1 MREYR
6 EWPRNWVMKNK
17 LKILKTSNFSK
28 SVFVRSTQLFSR
40 RDQKKIVG
48 VVLLQIS
55 LGFLDLLG
63 VAAIGILGALSVSGI
78 QSGTPGNRV
87 NSALEFLN
95 ITEFAFQT
103 QVAIIGISAAALL
116 IGRTIFSIFFTR
128 RTLFFLSR
136 RAAKISSDLIS
147 KLLSQ
152 SLLKIQENSNQQTI
166 FSVTHGVTAITLGIL
181 GTAVLLIAD
190 GSLLIVMA
198 IGLFAVDPIV
208 AAGTFILFALVG
220 FQMYR
225 LMNVRARRLGKR
237 NWELSVKGDEK
248 VVEAMNSYR
257 ELVVRNRRSYYAQEI
272 SKTRYELAD
281 VLAEIQF
288 MPNISK
294 YVIESTVILGALLVS
309 AAQFSLQDSKHAV
322 ATLAVFL
329 AAGTRI
335 APAVMRIQQGAISIK
350 NSIGS
355 AGPTLDLI
363 DALNGIDRMLEV
375 GNDVDLQHKNF
386 SADISISDLSF
397 TYPDSQAPAL
407 SKINLVVESG
417 QSVAIVGPSGAG
429 KTTLVDLL
437 LGVINPES
445 GSVAISGLT
454 PLAAIA
460 KWPGAMAYVPQNVVI
475 SNGTIRENIALGFPS
490 TAGSDALVNEALE
503 KAHLKTFAYGLENG
517 IDSQVGEHGTKI
529 SGGQRQRLG
538 IARAMF
544 TNPKLLV
551 LDEATSSL
559 DGVTEAA
566 ISEAVL
572 GMKGS
577 VTVIMIAHRLSTV
590 RNADLV
596 IYMESGKI
604 IASGPFES
612 VRNQVPDFDY
622 QAKLMGL

>member
-1 MREYR
+1 MKLREKWR
-6 EWPRNWVMKNK
+6 RTT
-17 LKILKTSNFSK
+17 IG
-28 SVFVRSTQLFSR
+28 RSARVFSR
-40 RDQKKIVG
+40 RDQKRIVA

-87 NSALEFLN
+87 NSALQTLQISEFS
-95 ITEFAFQT
+95 FQT
-103 QVAIIGISAAALL
+103 QVAIIGLCAAALL
-116 IGRTIFSIFFTR
+116 IGRTVISIFFTR

-136 RAAKISSDLIS
+136 RGAQISSDLVS

-152 SLLKIQENSNQQTI
+152 SLLSIQSRSNQQTI
-166 FSVTHGVTAITLGIL
+166 YSVTYGVSSITLGIL
-181 GTAVLLIAD
+181 GTTVLLIAD
-190 GSLLIVMA
+190 GSLLIVMS
-198 IGLFAVDPIV
+198 IGLFAVDPTV
-208 AAGTFILFALVG
+208 AAGTFLVFALVG

-225 LMNVRARRLGKR
+225 LMNVRAKVLGKK

-257 ELVVRNRRSYYAQEI
+257 ELVVRNRRSYYAREI
-272 SKTRYELAD
+272 SKTRFELAD

-294 YVIESTVILGALLVS
+294 YVIESTVILGALLIS

-329 AAGTRI
+329 AAGTRV
-335 APAVMRIQQGAISIK
+335 APAVMRMQQGAITIK

-355 AGPTLDLI
+355 AEPTLELIETLAEVDGTPEVKDSFDLNHEGFDSNI
-363 DALNGIDRMLEV
+363 KIT
-375 GNDVDLQHKNF
+375 DLF
-386 SADISISDLSF
+386 F
-397 TYPDSQAPAL
+397 TYPGSSNPAL
-407 SKINLVVESG
+407 SGMNLDVTRG

-429 KTTLVDLL
+429 KTTFVDLL
-437 LGVINPES
+437 LGVLNPDS
-445 GSVAISGLT
+445 GSIKISGVT
-454 PLAAIA
+454 PLAAIT
-460 KWPGAMAYVPQNVVI
+460 KWAGAMAYVPQDVVI
-475 SNGTIRENIALGFPS
+475 SNGSIRENIALGFPS
-490 TAGSDALVNEALE
+490 SIGTDELVNKALDI
-503 KAHLKTFAYGLENG
+503 AHLRDFAYGLEDG
-517 IDSQVGEHGTKI
+517 IDTQVGERGTKI

-559 DGVTEAA
+559 DGLTEAA

-572 GMKGS
+572 GLKGS

-596 IYMESGKI
+596 VYMESGRI
-604 IASGPFES
+604 IATGTFEE
-612 VRNQVPDFDY
+612 VRSQVPDFDN

>member
-1 MREYR
+1 MNLREKWR
-6 EWPRNWVMKNK
+6 RTT
-17 LKILKTSNFSK
+17 IG
-28 SVFVRSTQLFSR
+28 RSARVFSR
-40 RDQKKIVG
+40 RDQKRIVA

-87 NSALEFLN
+87 NSALQTLQISEFS
-95 ITEFAFQT
+95 FQT
-103 QVAIIGISAAALL
+103 QVAIIGLCAAALL
-116 IGRTIFSIFFTR
+116 IGRTIISIFFTR

-136 RAAKISSDLIS
+136 RGAQISSDLIS

-152 SLLKIQENSNQQTI
+152 SLLSIQSRSNQQTI
-166 FSVTHGVTAITLGIL
+166 YSVTYGVSSITLGIL
-181 GTAVLLIAD
+181 GTTVLLIAD
-190 GSLLIVMA
+190 GSLLIVMS
-198 IGLFAVDPIV
+198 IGLFAVDPTV
-208 AAGTFILFALVG
+208 AAGTFLVFALVG

-225 LMNVRARRLGKR
+225 LMNVRAKVLGKK

-257 ELVVRNRRSYYAQEI
+257 ELVVRNRRSYYAREI
-272 SKTRYELAD
+272 SKTRFELAD

-294 YVIESTVILGALLVS
+294 YVIESTVILGALLIS

-329 AAGTRI
+329 AAGTRV
-335 APAVMRIQQGAISIK
+335 APAVMRMQQGAITIK

-355 AGPTLDLI
+355 AEPTLELIETLAKVDGTPEVKDSFDLNYEDFDSNI
-363 DALNGIDRMLEV
+363 EIA
-375 GNDVDLQHKNF
+375 DLF
-386 SADISISDLSF
+386 F
-397 TYPDSQAPAL
+397 TYPGSSNPAL
-407 SKINLVVESG
+407 SSMNLDVTRG

-429 KTTLVDLL
+429 KTTFVDLL
-437 LGVINPES
+437 LGVLNPDS
-445 GSVAISGLT
+445 GSIKISGVT
-454 PLAAIA
+454 PLAAIT
-460 KWPGAMAYVPQNVVI
+460 KWAGAMAYVPQDVVI
-475 SNGTIRENIALGFPS
+475 SNCSIRENIALGFPS
-490 TAGSDALVNEALE
+490 SIGTDELVNKALDI
-503 KAHLKTFAYGLENG
+503 AHLRDFAYGLEDG
-517 IDSQVGEHGTKI
+517 IDTQVGERGTKI

-559 DGVTEAA
+559 DGLTEAA

-572 GMKGS
+572 GLKGS

-596 IYMESGKI
+596 VYMESGRI
-604 IASGPFES
+604 IATGTFEE
-612 VRNQVPDFDY
+612 VRSQVPDFDN

>member
-1 MREYR
+1 MKIREKWR
-6 EWPRNWVMKNK
+6 RTT
-17 LKILKTSNFSK
+17 IGR
-28 SVFVRSTQLFSR
+28 SVRVFSR
-40 RDQKKIVG
+40 RDQKRIIA
-48 VVLLQIS
+48 VVILQVS

-63 VAAIGILGALSVSGI
+63 VAAIGVLGALSVSGI

-87 NSALEFLN
+87 NSALQILKISEFS
-95 ITEFAFQT
+95 FQT
-103 QVAIIGISAAALL
+103 QVAIIGLSAATLL
-116 IGRTIFSIFFTR
+116 IGRTVISIFFTR

-136 RAAKISSDLIS
+136 RGAQISSDLVS

-152 SLLKIQENSNQQTI
+152 SLLSIQSRSNQQTI
-166 FSVTHGVTAITLGIL
+166 YSVTYGVSSITLGIL

-190 GSLLIVMA
+190 GSLLIVMS
-198 IGLFAVDPIV
+198 IGLFAVDPMV
-208 AAGTFILFALVG
+208 AAGAFLVFALVG

-225 LMNVRARRLGKR
+225 LMNVRAKVLGKK

-257 ELVVRNRRSYYAQEI
+257 ELVVRNRRSYYAREI
-272 SKTRYELAD
+272 SKTRFELAD

-294 YVIESTVILGALLVS
+294 YVIESTVILGALLLS

-329 AAGTRI
+329 AAGTRV
-335 APAVMRIQQGAISIK
+335 APAVMRIQQGAITIK

-355 AGPTLDLI
+355 AEPTLELIETLAEVDGIPEVKDSFDLDHEDFDPEI
-363 DALNGIDRMLEV
+363 KI
-375 GNDVDLQHKNF
+375 
-386 SADISISDLSF
+386 IDLSF
-397 TYPDSQAPAL
+397 TYPGSLNPAL
-407 SKINLVVESG
+407 SGINLNVARG

-429 KTTLVDLL
+429 KTTFVDLL
-437 LGVINPES
+437 LGVLNPDS
-445 GSVAISGLT
+445 GSIKISGVTPLVAIT
-454 PLAAIA
+454 
-460 KWPGAMAYVPQNVVI
+460 KWAGAMAYVPQDVVI
-475 SNGTIRENIALGFPS
+475 SNGSIRENIALGFPPS
-490 TAGSDALVNEALE
+490 IGTDQLINKALDI
-503 KAHLKTFAYGLENG
+503 AHLRDFAYGLENG
-517 IDSQVGEHGTKI
+517 IDTQVGERGTKI

-559 DGVTEAA
+559 DGLTEAA

-572 GMKGS
+572 GLKGS

-596 IYMESGKI
+596 VYMESGKI
-604 IASGPFES
+604 VATGTFEE
-612 VRNQVPDFDY
+612 VRNQVPDFDN

>member
-1 MREYR
+1 MKIREKWR
-6 EWPRNWVMKNK
+6 RTT
-17 LKILKTSNFSK
+17 IG
-28 SVFVRSTQLFSR
+28 RSFRVFSR
-40 RDQKKIVG
+40 RDQKRIIA
-48 VVLLQIS
+48 VVILQIS

-78 QSGTPGNRV
+78 QSGAPGNRV
-87 NSALEFLN
+87 NSALQILQISEFS
-95 ITEFAFQT
+95 FQT
-103 QVAIIGISAAALL
+103 QVAIIGLSAATLL
-116 IGRTIFSIFFTR
+116 IGRTIISIFFTR

-136 RAAKISSDLIS
+136 RGAQISSDLVS

-152 SLLKIQENSNQQTI
+152 SLLSVQSRSNQQTI
-166 FSVTHGVTAITLGIL
+166 YSITYGVSSMTLGIL

-190 GSLLIVMA
+190 GSLLIVMS
-198 IGLFAVDPIV
+198 IGLFAVDPMV
-208 AAGTFILFALVG
+208 AAGAFLVFALVG

-225 LMNVRARRLGKR
+225 LMNVRAKVLGKK

-257 ELVVRNRRSYYAQEI
+257 ELVVRNRRSYYAREI
-272 SKTRYELAD
+272 SKTRFELAD

-294 YVIESTVILGALLVS
+294 YVIESTVILGALLIS

-329 AAGTRI
+329 AAGTRV
-335 APAVMRIQQGAISIK
+335 APAVMRIQQGAITIK

-355 AGPTLDLI
+355 AEPTLELIETLAEVNVIPEIKDSFDL
-363 DALNGIDRMLEV
+363 DHEDF
-375 GNDVDLQHKNF
+375 D
-386 SADISISDLSF
+386 SSINIMNLFF
-397 TYPDSQAPAL
+397 TYPGSLNPAL
-407 SKINLVVESG
+407 SNINLNVARG

-429 KTTLVDLL
+429 KTTFVDLL
-437 LGVINPES
+437 LGVLNPDS
-445 GSVAISGLT
+445 GSIKISGVT
-454 PLAAIA
+454 PLVAIA
-460 KWPGAMAYVPQNVVI
+460 KWAGAMAYVPQDVVI
-475 SNGTIRENIALGFPS
+475 SNSSIRENIALGFPPS
-490 TAGSDALVNEALE
+490 MGTGQLINKALDI
-503 KAHLKTFAYGLENG
+503 AHLRDFAYGLEDG
-517 IDSQVGEHGTKI
+517 IDTQVGERGTKI

-559 DGVTEAA
+559 DGLTEVA

-572 GMKGS
+572 GLKGS

-596 IYMESGKI
+596 VYMESGKI
-604 IASGPFES
+604 VTTGTFEE
-612 VRNQVPDFDY
+612 VRNQVPDFDT

>member
-1 MREYR
+1 MKLREKWR
-6 EWPRNWVMKNK
+6 RTT
-17 LKILKTSNFSK
+17 IG
-28 SVFVRSTQLFSR
+28 RSARVFSR
-40 RDQKKIVG
+40 RDQKRIVA

-87 NSALEFLN
+87 NSALQTLQISEFS
-95 ITEFAFQT
+95 FQA
-103 QVAIIGISAAALL
+103 QVAIIGLCAAALL
-116 IGRTIFSIFFTR
+116 IGRTVISIFFTR

-136 RAAKISSDLIS
+136 RGAQISSDLVS

-152 SLLKIQENSNQQTI
+152 SLLSIQSRSNQQTI
-166 FSVTHGVTAITLGIL
+166 YSVTYGVSSITLGIL
-181 GTAVLLIAD
+181 GTTVLLIAD
-190 GSLLIVMA
+190 GSLLIVMS
-198 IGLFAVDPIV
+198 IGLFAVDPTV
-208 AAGTFILFALVG
+208 AAGTFLVFALVG
-220 FQMYR
+220 YQMYR
-225 LMNVRARRLGKR
+225 LMNVRAKVLGKK

-257 ELVVRNRRSYYAQEI
+257 ELVVRNRRSYYAREI
-272 SKTRYELAD
+272 SKTRFELAD

-294 YVIESTVILGALLVS
+294 YVIESTVILGALLIS

-329 AAGTRI
+329 AAGTRV
-335 APAVMRIQQGAISIK
+335 APAVMRMQQGAITIK

-355 AGPTLDLI
+355 AEPTLELIETLAKVDGTPEVKDSFDLNHEDFDSNI
-363 DALNGIDRMLEV
+363 KIT
-375 GNDVDLQHKNF
+375 DLF
-386 SADISISDLSF
+386 F
-397 TYPDSQAPAL
+397 TYPGSSNPAL
-407 SKINLVVESG
+407 SSMNLDVTRG

-429 KTTLVDLL
+429 KTTFVDLL
-437 LGVINPES
+437 LGVLNPDS
-445 GSVAISGLT
+445 GSIKISGVT
-454 PLAAIA
+454 PLAAIT
-460 KWPGAMAYVPQNVVI
+460 KWAGAMAYVPQDVVI
-475 SNGTIRENIALGFPS
+475 SNGSIRENIALGFPS
-490 TAGSDALVNEALE
+490 SIGTDELVNKALDI
-503 KAHLKTFAYGLENG
+503 AHLRGFAYGLEDG
-517 IDSQVGEHGTKI
+517 IDTQVGERGTKI

-559 DGVTEAA
+559 DGLTEAA

-572 GMKGS
+572 RLKGS

-596 IYMESGKI
+596 VYMESGRM
-604 IASGPFES
+604 IATGTFEE
-612 VRNQVPDFDY
+612 VRSQVPDFDN

>member
-1 MREYR
+1 MKLREKWR
-6 EWPRNWVMKNK
+6 RTT
-17 LKILKTSNFSK
+17 IG
-28 SVFVRSTQLFSR
+28 RSARVFSR
-40 RDQKKIVG
+40 RDQKRIVA

-87 NSALEFLN
+87 NSALQTLQISEFS
-95 ITEFAFQT
+95 FQT
-103 QVAIIGISAAALL
+103 QVAIIGLCAAALL
-116 IGRTIFSIFFTR
+116 IGRTVISIFFTR

-136 RAAKISSDLIS
+136 RGAQISSDLVS

-152 SLLKIQENSNQQTI
+152 SLLSIQSRSNQQTI
-166 FSVTHGVTAITLGIL
+166 YSVTYGVSSITLGIL
-181 GTAVLLIAD
+181 GTTVLLMAD
-190 GSLLIVMA
+190 GSLLIVMS
-198 IGLFAVDPIV
+198 IGLFAVDPTV
-208 AAGTFILFALVG
+208 AAGTFLVFALVG

-225 LMNVRARRLGKR
+225 LMNVRAKVLGKK

-257 ELVVRNRRSYYAQEI
+257 ELVVRNRRSYYAREI
-272 SKTRYELAD
+272 SKTRFELAD

-294 YVIESTVILGALLVS
+294 YVIESTVILGALLIS

-329 AAGTRI
+329 AAGTRV
-335 APAVMRIQQGAISIK
+335 APAVMRMQQGAITIK

-355 AGPTLDLI
+355 AEPTLELIETLAEVDGTPEVKDSFDLNHEDFDSNI
-363 DALNGIDRMLEV
+363 KIT
-375 GNDVDLQHKNF
+375 DLF
-386 SADISISDLSF
+386 F
-397 TYPDSQAPAL
+397 TYPGSSNPAL
-407 SKINLVVESG
+407 SGMNLDVTRG

-429 KTTLVDLL
+429 KTTFVDLL
-437 LGVINPES
+437 LGVLNPDS
-445 GSVAISGLT
+445 GSIKISGVT
-454 PLAAIA
+454 PLAAIT
-460 KWPGAMAYVPQNVVI
+460 KWAGAMAYVPQDVVI
-475 SNGTIRENIALGFPS
+475 SNGSIRENIALGFPS
-490 TAGSDALVNEALE
+490 SIGTDELVNKALDI
-503 KAHLKTFAYGLENG
+503 AHLRDFAYGLEDG
-517 IDSQVGEHGTKI
+517 IDTQVGERGTKI

-559 DGVTEAA
+559 DGLTEAA

-572 GMKGS
+572 GLKGS

-596 IYMESGKI
+596 VYMESGRI
-604 IASGPFES
+604 IATGTFEE
-612 VRNQVPDFDY
+612 VRSQVPDFDN

>member
-1 MREYR
+1 MA
-6 EWPRNWVMKNK
+6 
-17 LKILKTSNFSK
+17 
-28 SVFVRSTQLFSR
+28 
-40 RDQKKIVG
+40 

-87 NSALEFLN
+87 NSALQTLQISEFS
-95 ITEFAFQT
+95 FQT
-103 QVAIIGISAAALL
+103 QVAIIGLCAAALL
-116 IGRTIFSIFFTR
+116 IGRTVISIFFTR

-136 RAAKISSDLIS
+136 RGAQISSDLVS

-152 SLLKIQENSNQQTI
+152 SLLSIQSRSNQQTI
-166 FSVTHGVTAITLGIL
+166 YSVTYGVSSITLGIL
-181 GTAVLLIAD
+181 GTTVLLMAD
-190 GSLLIVMA
+190 GSLLIVMS
-198 IGLFAVDPIV
+198 IGLFAVDPTV
-208 AAGTFILFALVG
+208 AAGTFLVFALVG

-225 LMNVRARRLGKR
+225 LMNVRAKVLGKK

-257 ELVVRNRRSYYAQEI
+257 ELVVRNRRSYYAREI
-272 SKTRYELAD
+272 SKTRFELAD

-294 YVIESTVILGALLVS
+294 YVIESTVILGALLIS

-329 AAGTRI
+329 AAGTRV
-335 APAVMRIQQGAISIK
+335 APAVMRMQQGAITIK

-355 AGPTLDLI
+355 AEPTLELIETLAEVDGTPEVKDSFDLNHEDFDSNI
-363 DALNGIDRMLEV
+363 KIT
-375 GNDVDLQHKNF
+375 DLF
-386 SADISISDLSF
+386 F
-397 TYPDSQAPAL
+397 TYPGSSNPAL
-407 SKINLVVESG
+407 SGMNLDVTRG

-429 KTTLVDLL
+429 KTTFVDLL
-437 LGVINPES
+437 LGVLNPDS
-445 GSVAISGLT
+445 GSIKISGVT
-454 PLAAIA
+454 PLAAIT
-460 KWPGAMAYVPQNVVI
+460 KWAGAMAYVPQDVVI
-475 SNGTIRENIALGFPS
+475 SNGSIRENIALGFPS
-490 TAGSDALVNEALE
+490 SIGTDELVNKALDI
-503 KAHLKTFAYGLENG
+503 AHLRDFAYGLEDG
-517 IDSQVGEHGTKI
+517 IDTQVGERGTKI

-559 DGVTEAA
+559 DGLTEAA

-572 GMKGS
+572 GLKGS

-596 IYMESGKI
+596 VYMESGRI
-604 IASGPFES
+604 IATGTFEE
-612 VRNQVPDFDY
+612 VRSQVPDFDN